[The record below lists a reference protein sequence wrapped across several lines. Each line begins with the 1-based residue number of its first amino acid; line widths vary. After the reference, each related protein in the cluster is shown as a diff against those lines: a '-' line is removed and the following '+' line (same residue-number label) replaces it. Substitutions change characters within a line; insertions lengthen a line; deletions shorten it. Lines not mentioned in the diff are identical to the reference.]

1 MVDKITLTQLAN
13 VQATTTGITQI
24 NSNFSTIQTAFDNT
38 LSRDGTSPNQMG
50 TNLDMNSNRV
60 INLAAPVSNNDA
72 ARLVDIG
79 TAAIASTTATAAA
92 AAASASATASA
103 ASATSAASS
112 STTAGT
118 SSTNAATSATN
129 ASTSATNAAASAVT
143 AANTVGGNLYQF
155 DTSTTMALPATG
167 FLRFNNATFGSV
179 TALALNAQTADSGN
193 PNIDAWLATWAAST
207 NTVKGYIQI
216 RKQSAPANFLVFTIS
231 AVTNNT
237 TWVQITVAVIASNG
251 SFSASDNL
259 IVQFTR
265 TGDSGSG
272 VTGQTN
278 HNVVIAASAS
288 TLGTGVTLTNGQFL
302 VGATSADPTARTLSG
317 DVSSVTA
324 TGAVTLSGVNGVT
337 YPSSGT
343 QGGIPYYS
351 SNVATASSAAL
362 NQYGL
367 VYGGGTAAA
376 PSATA
381 AGTNGQIPVGQTSV
395 APTWQTVS
403 GDATLS
409 AGGALTVTNNAI
421 TNNKLNTI

>member
-72 ARLVDIG
+72 ARLVDMG

-112 STTAGT
+112 STTAAT

-143 AANTVGGNLYQF
+143 AANQVGGKLYQF
-155 DTSTTMALPATG
+155 DTSTTIALPATG

-193 PNIDAWLATWAAST
+193 PNIDAWLATWAVST
-207 NTVKGYIQI
+207 NAVKGYIEI
-216 RKQSAPANFLVFTIS
+216 RKQCGPANFLVFTIS

-237 TWVQITVAVIASNG
+237 TWVQITVAVVASNG

-259 IVQFTR
+259 IIQFDR

-288 TLGTGVTLTNGQFL
+288 TLGAGVALTNGQFL
-302 VGATSADPTARTLSG
+302 VGATGADPTARSLSG
-317 DVSSVTA
+317 DVSAVPA
-324 TGAVTLSGVNGVT
+324 AGAVTLGGVNGFT
-337 YPSSGT
+337 FPSSGT
-343 QGGIPYYS
+343 GGGIPYYNTTS
-351 SNVATASSAAL
+351 SMASTPTL
-362 NQYGL
+362 NLNGP
-367 VYGGGTAAA
+367 VYGGGASAA
-376 PSATA
+376 PASMA
-381 AGTNGQIPVGQTSV
+381 
-395 APTWQTVS
+395 
-403 GDATLS
+403 
-409 AGGALTVTNNAI
+409 
-421 TNNKLNTI
+421 